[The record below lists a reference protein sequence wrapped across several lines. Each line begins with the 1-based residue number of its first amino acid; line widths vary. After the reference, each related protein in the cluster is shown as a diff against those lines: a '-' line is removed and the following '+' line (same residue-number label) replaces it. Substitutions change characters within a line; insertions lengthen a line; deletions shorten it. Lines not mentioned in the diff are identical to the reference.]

1 MKEQASKAMTD
12 HGIDVVYRL
21 DRIALEI
28 ASKMHEQGLLHVS
41 GSADGDDGL
50 SMNGPSALVM
60 VQGKTAKQAHNAV
73 NEAGIASV
81 MPSRVTGASTA
92 TRVSPTRPSSWAASP
107 RESCS
112 RTPTLS

>member
-1 MKEQASKAMTD
+1 MTN

-60 VQGKTAKQAHNAV
+60 VQGKMAKQAHNAV
-73 NEAGIASV
+73 NEAGEYVVGGI
-81 MPSRVTGASTA
+81 STNGKVA
-92 TRVSPTRPSSWAASP
+92 VILGIVIVLVISYVNSMKKQEAK
-107 RESCS
+107 
-112 RTPTLS
+112 